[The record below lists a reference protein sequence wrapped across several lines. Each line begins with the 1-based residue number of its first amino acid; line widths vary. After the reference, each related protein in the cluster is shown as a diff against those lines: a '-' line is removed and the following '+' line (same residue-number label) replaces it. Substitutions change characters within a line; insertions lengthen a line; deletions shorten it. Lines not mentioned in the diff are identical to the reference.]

1 MIKSNF
7 SKYFT
12 DKDALDSIS
21 VTEIES
27 LIAEAPSSDLYR
39 LLLANKL
46 NGMHLHDAALTSS
59 DRLLLEDIIYNRVQ
73 ETAVVPPPKNGS
85 INHIVAVPIFQEEV
99 LKDTLEK
106 NITVV
111 PEALS
116 EDTSD
121 TSDTSGTSAQKEEA
135 VASKEIEE
143 ILTAQATVVEYIAD
157 PKVEQEIQD
166 RPSAPDDYQQ
176 ENDTSQD
183 LEQVASESKNS
194 KVKKATKHKKKN
206 KYALDEYSGLTPY
219 ALWLLSFEKNDLDK
233 RLKKEAKRAEKHQ
246 LEATV
251 LKSVTKSNEIISES
265 LAQILEN
272 QGHLDDAKKMYE
284 QLMHK
289 YPEKSRY
296 FAAKIDN
303 LIKS

>member
-99 LKDTLEK
+99 LKDTPQK
-106 NITVV
+106 AITVV
-111 PEALS
+111 PEVLS
-116 EDTSD
+116 EDTS
-121 TSDTSGTSAQKEEA
+121 TQKEEV
-135 VASKEIEE
+135 VASTEIEE
-143 ILTAQATVVEYIAD
+143 KLNTQATVVEYIAD

-166 RPSAPDDYQQ
+166 RPSAPDDYHQ
-176 ENDTSQD
+176 ENDTLQD
-183 LEQVASESKNS
+183 LEQVASGSKNS

-219 ALWLLSFEKNDLDK
+219 ALWLLSFEKDDLDK